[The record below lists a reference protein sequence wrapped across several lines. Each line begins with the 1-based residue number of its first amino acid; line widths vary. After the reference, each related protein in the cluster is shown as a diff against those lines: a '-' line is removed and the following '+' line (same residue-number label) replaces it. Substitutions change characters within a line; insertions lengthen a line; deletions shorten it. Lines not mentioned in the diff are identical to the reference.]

1 MAWHFKQF
9 RTWNMEFV
17 VFKSHC
23 HFNCQ
28 HCISSYCH
36 CHCHA
41 RSPYSLYS
49 HIVSMRT
56 NAWGQKTKIC
66 QMFVI
71 LRINSF
77 VTIFFQNFSLVGE
90 IVYYNRC
97 VYHNFYN
104 RCVCQSESI
113 VQCSTVDSLQS
124 CSLELMWVE
133 VHCRETFLP
142 LAPPPIIRFW
152 QSKVSQ
158 HILYIYTSI
167 YLVIVSPL
175 YNIQYTIYMTSA
187 RMRWTVRTAVMCPIH
202 ICVCIHSYLYC
213 ICVEQVEEGL

>member
-17 VFKSHC
+17 VFKSYC

-28 HCISSYCH
+28 HCISSYIAIAIATRVPH
-36 CHCHA
+36 TPFTA
-41 RSPYSLYS
+41 TLS
-49 HIVSMRT
+49 
-56 NAWGQKTKIC
+56 AWEPMPGDRKPKFAKCLSSSSSTP
-66 QMFVI
+66 
-71 LRINSF
+71 SSG
-77 VTIFFQNFSLVGE
+77 FFLQNFSLVGE

-104 RCVCQSESI
+104 RCVCQAESI

-142 LAPPPIIRFW
+142 PAPPPIIRFW

-167 YLVIVSPL
+167 YLVIKSEMCARVS
-175 YNIQYTIYMTSA
+175 I
-187 RMRWTVRTAVMCPIH
+187 V
-202 ICVCIHSYLYC
+202 
-213 ICVEQVEEGL
+213 